1 MTWTLG
7 TVISLLLRAG
17 GPLIRRGLP
26 HLAMAFMATLVCG
39 GALAAGHGLL
49 YTALYP
55 AAEGWP
61 PATVAVGLLGAVV
74 RLAADVGL
82 AAVVLLMPLAADC
95 LSRQPGSGL
104 TSTPAHRRTKMVAG
118 RTLVRASA

>member
-26 HLAMAFMATLVCG
+26 HLAMAVMAALVCG

-49 YTALYP
+49 YIALYS
-55 AAEGWP
+55 AAEGWLL
-61 PATVAVGLLGAVV
+61 ATVVVGLLGAVV
-74 RLAADVGL
+74 RLAAGVGL
-82 AAVVLLMPLAADC
+82 VAVVLLMPLVIVADG
-95 LSRQPGSGL
+95 LSRRPDADRDEH
-104 TSTPAHRRTKMVAG
+104 STTF
-118 RTLVRASA
+118 L